1 MNELQ
6 IFEKAEFGKVRIVMR
21 NGEPWFVAR
30 DVAVAL
36 GYADPADAIQRHC
49 KKINDSNMG
58 VSPSVPSPKIIPES
72 DVYRLVMRSNL
83 PTAIEFQDWVCEEV
97 IPSLRKTGG
106 YMLTKADDTPETIMA
121 RAVLVAQETIERL
134 KNRTVELEEDVQRMK
149 PKELFADS
157 VSASE
162 SSILVG
168 QLAALLKQNGVNI
181 GQNRLFERLR
191 NDGFLIKF
199 GERRN
204 CPTQRA
210 LEMGL
215 FELKERTVN
224 NPDGSV
230 RITLTTKVTGKGQ
243 VYFVNRYIGKNLDIL
258 PRLQAGEDVKQ
269 EKNLGGSMELKKQLQ
284 SLQTLEGFMEEQMRV
299 DLERKAVEL
308 FEQKRIEK
316 GLSVDALAAQLYP
329 EVPIANARMNLNRLR
344 KPQVNGK
351 PKRLLFG
358 DFVDLCIALDMVP
371 ERVISQTIT
380 AIIEHRS

>member
-6 IFEKAEFGKVRIVMR
+6 IFENTEFGEIRVVEHE
-21 NGEPWFVAR
+21 GQPWFVAK
-30 DVAVAL
+30 DILKAL
-36 GYADPADAIQRHC
+36 GYAEDYNPSRALQAVPEEW
-49 KKINDSNMG
+49 KG
-58 VSPSVPSPKIIPES
+58 VQPIHTPGGMQEMLTLSESGLYFFLARSDKPKALPFQKWLAGDVVPSI
-72 DVYRLVMRSNL
+72 
-83 PTAIEFQDWVCEEV
+83 
-97 IPSLRKTGG
+97 RKTGG
-106 YMLTKADDTPETIMA
+106 YMLTKADDTPESIMA

-134 KNRTVELEEDVQRMK
+134 KNRTAELEEDVQRMK

-230 RITLTTKVTGKGQ
+230 RITLITKVTGKGQ
-243 VYFVNRYIGKNLDIL
+243 LYFVNRYIGKN
-258 PRLQAGEDVKQ
+258 
-269 EKNLGGSMELKKQLQ
+269 
-284 SLQTLEGFMEEQMRV
+284 
-299 DLERKAVEL
+299 RKA
-308 FEQKRIEK
+308 
-316 GLSVDALAAQLYP
+316 A
-329 EVPIANARMNLNRLR
+329 
-344 KPQVNGK
+344 
-351 PKRLLFG
+351 
-358 DFVDLCIALDMVP
+358 
-371 ERVISQTIT
+371 
-380 AIIEHRS
+380 

>member
-6 IFEKAEFGKVRIVMR
+6 IFKNAEFGEVRVVEHE
-21 NGEPWFVAR
+21 GQPWFVAS
-30 DVAVAL
+30 DVAKAL
-36 GYADPADAIQRHC
+36 GYEKPNNAVNEHC
-49 KKINDSNMG
+49 KKVNKFSYPNSG
-58 VSPSVPSPKIIPES
+58 QLQPYNIIPES

-83 PTAIEFQDWVCEEV
+83 PKAIEFQDWICEEV

-106 YMLTKADDTPETIMA
+106 YMLTKADDTPESIMA

-134 KNRTVELEEDVQRMK
+134 KSHTEKLESRVEEMR

-210 LEMGL
+210 LDMGL

-243 VYFVNRYIGKNLDIL
+243 VYFVNRYIGE
-258 PRLQAGEDVKQ
+258 A
-269 EKNLGGSMELKKQLQ
+269 
-284 SLQTLEGFMEEQMRV
+284 
-299 DLERKAVEL
+299 RKASIL
-308 FEQKRIEK
+308 
-316 GLSVDALAAQLYP
+316 
-329 EVPIANARMNLNRLR
+329 IA
-344 KPQVNGK
+344 
-351 PKRLLFG
+351 
-358 DFVDLCIALDMVP
+358 C
-371 ERVISQTIT
+371 
-380 AIIEHRS
+380 

>member
-1 MNELQ
+1 MNKLQ
-6 IFEKAEFGKVRIVMR
+6 IFKNAEFGEVRVVEHE
-21 NGEPWFVAR
+21 GQPWFVAS
-30 DVAVAL
+30 DVAKAL
-36 GYADPADAIQRHC
+36 GYEKPNNAVNEHC
-49 KKINDSNMG
+49 KKVNKFSYPNSG
-58 VSPSVPSPKIIPES
+58 QLQPYNIIPES

-83 PTAIEFQDWVCEEV
+83 PKAIEFQDWICEEV

-106 YMLTKADDTPETIMA
+106 YMLTKADDTPESIMA

-134 KNRTVELEEDVQRMK
+134 KSHTEKLESRVEEMR

-210 LEMGL
+210 LDMGL

-224 NPDGSV
+224 NPDGTV

-243 VYFVNRYIGKNLDIL
+243 VYFVNRYIGE
-258 PRLQAGEDVKQ
+258 A
-269 EKNLGGSMELKKQLQ
+269 
-284 SLQTLEGFMEEQMRV
+284 
-299 DLERKAVEL
+299 RKASIL
-308 FEQKRIEK
+308 
-316 GLSVDALAAQLYP
+316 
-329 EVPIANARMNLNRLR
+329 IA
-344 KPQVNGK
+344 
-351 PKRLLFG
+351 
-358 DFVDLCIALDMVP
+358 C
-371 ERVISQTIT
+371 
-380 AIIEHRS
+380 

>member
-1 MNELQ
+1 MHELQ
-6 IFEKAEFGKVRIVMR
+6 IFKNAELGEVRVVEHE
-21 NGEPWFVAR
+21 GQPWFVAK
-30 DVAVAL
+30 DVLKAL
-36 GYADPADAIQRHC
+36 GYAEDYNPSRALQAVPEEW
-49 KKINDSNMG
+49 KG
-58 VSPSVPSPKIIPES
+58 VQPIHTPGGMQEMLTLSESGLYFFLARSDKPKA
-72 DVYRLVMRSNL
+72 L
-83 PTAIEFQDWVCEEV
+83 PFQKWLAGDV
-97 IPSLRKTGG
+97 IPSIRKTGG
-106 YMLTKADDTPETIMA
+106 YMLTKADDTPEAIMA

-134 KNRTVELEEDVQRMK
+134 KNRTAELEEDVQRMK

-243 VYFVNRYIGKNLDIL
+243 VYFVSRYIGEN
-258 PRLQAGEDVKQ
+258 R
-269 EKNLGGSMELKKQLQ
+269 
-284 SLQTLEGFMEEQMRV
+284 
-299 DLERKAVEL
+299 
-308 FEQKRIEK
+308 
-316 GLSVDALAAQLYP
+316 DAAA
-329 EVPIANARMNLNRLR
+329 
-344 KPQVNGK
+344 
-351 PKRLLFG
+351 
-358 DFVDLCIALDMVP
+358 
-371 ERVISQTIT
+371 
-380 AIIEHRS
+380 

>member
-1 MNELQ
+1 MHNQLK
-6 IFEKAEFGKVRIVMR
+6 IFEKAEFGSVRVVMKDK
-21 NGEPWFVAR
+21 EPWFVAR
-30 DVAVAL
+30 DVAKAL
-36 GYADPADAIQRHC
+36 GYERPADAVNIHC
-49 KKINDSNMG
+49 KKANKITQYCDSPDRVKTPPINLN
-58 VSPSVPSPKIIPES
+58 IIPES

-83 PTAIEFQDWVCEEV
+83 PGAIEFQDWVVEE
-97 IPSLRKTGG
+97 ILPSIRKTGG
-106 YMLTKADDTPETIMA
+106 YMAAKPDDTPESIMA

-134 KNRTVELEEDVQRMK
+134 KSHTEKLESRVEEMR

-243 VYFVNRYIGKNLDIL
+243 IYFINRYLNEVGH
-258 PRLQAGEDVKQ
+258 V
-269 EKNLGGSMELKKQLQ
+269 
-284 SLQTLEGFMEEQMRV
+284 
-299 DLERKAVEL
+299 
-308 FEQKRIEK
+308 
-316 GLSVDALAAQLYP
+316 AA
-329 EVPIANARMNLNRLR
+329 
-344 KPQVNGK
+344 
-351 PKRLLFG
+351 
-358 DFVDLCIALDMVP
+358 
-371 ERVISQTIT
+371 
-380 AIIEHRS
+380 